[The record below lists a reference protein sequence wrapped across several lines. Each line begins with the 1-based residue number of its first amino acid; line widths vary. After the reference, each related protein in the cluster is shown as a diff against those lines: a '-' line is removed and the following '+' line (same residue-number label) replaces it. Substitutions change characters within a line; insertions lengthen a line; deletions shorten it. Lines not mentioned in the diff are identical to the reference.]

1 MDGRVAVAFT
11 PVRRQWSTAL
21 VLAGAMFL
29 VLFDSLAVATA
40 LPAIGD
46 EFGLAPGRLQW
57 VVTLYSLS
65 IGGFLVLGGRVC
77 DVCGRRRTMVASL
90 GLTAGGLLMSGVAP
104 GVGLLLAGRVMQ
116 GVGAAFAIP
125 AALASAGT
133 LFPVEPW
140 RSRVFSV
147 VASAANTAGIA
158 GAVGG
163 GLITSL
169 LGWRWLFLIVVPV
182 AAAAAVVALRVLP
195 RDAPMG
201 ARRRMDGGEAE
212 GKAWLGGGEAEGKAW
227 PGGGEVEDPAWLGGG
242 EAEGPAWLGGGEA
255 EGKAWLG
262 GGEAEGKAW
271 PGGGEAEDPAP
282 PGGGEAEGS
291 ARPGGGRLEVRSS
304 PDGVIGARGRPD
316 VGGAV
321 LVTGGLVAIIHGA
334 GQAGDRGLAAGAV
347 LPMIAGLVMLA
358 ALGWWERRAT
368 EPLIKP
374 SVVRSRRLSAC
385 CLAFAAHSAAYSAVV
400 VVGSLVLQ
408 ERHGLS
414 AAQAGLAL
422 APMLVGALI
431 SAVPAGALL
440 RRYGTRTVAATAL
453 LLCSAALAAAASR
466 ADGPV
471 PVIVACLAV
480 WGLCGGPIYV
490 ALTRAAVVDAA
501 PADRGVASAL
511 FESASH
517 VGGAVAVAVFL
528 SMIGAGA
535 GYGGAQYLGAAT
547 GAVAVAVL
555 LAVMPRSDPN
565 SPVSGPEAGATADP
579 ETARTGGEG

>member
-1 MDGRVAVAFT
+1 MDVRGEAAVT
-11 PVRRQWSTAL
+11 PVRRGWSTAL

-46 EFGLAPGRLQW
+46 EFGLSPGRLQW

-77 DVCGRRRTMVASL
+77 DLWGRRRTMVASL
-90 GLTAGGLLMSGVAP
+90 ALTAVGLLVAGVAP
-104 GVGLLLAGRVMQ
+104 GAGPLLAGRVMQ

-133 LFPVEPW
+133 LFPEEPW

-182 AAAAAVVALRVLP
+182 AVIAVVVALRVLP
-195 RDAPMG
+195 PDAP
-201 ARRRMDGGEAE
+201 GET
-212 GKAWLGGGEAEGKAW
+212 W
-227 PGGGEVEDPAWLGGG
+227 
-242 EAEGPAWLGGGEA
+242 
-255 EGKAWLG
+255 
-262 GGEAEGKAW
+262 
-271 PGGGEAEDPAP
+271 
-282 PGGGEAEGS
+282 
-291 ARPGGGRLEVRSS
+291 
-304 PDGVIGARGRPD
+304 RGLD

-321 LVTGGLVAIIHGA
+321 LVTGGLVAVIHGA
-334 GQAGDRGLAAGAV
+334 GQVGERGPGAGALLPVLAGLAMLGA
-347 LPMIAGLVMLA
+347 LVR
-358 ALGWWERRAT
+358 WERRAAA
-368 EPLIKP
+368 PLIKP
-374 SVVRSRRLSAC
+374 SVVRSRRLTAC

-400 VVGSLVLQ
+400 VVGSLALQ

-422 APMLVGALI
+422 APMLVSALI
-431 SAVPAGALL
+431 SAVPASALV
-440 RRYGTRTVAATAL
+440 RRYGTRAVAATAL
-453 LLCSAALAAAASR
+453 LVCSASLALAGSQAD
-466 ADGPV
+466 DGPV
-471 PVIVACLAV
+471 PVIIVCLAV
-480 WGLCGGPIYV
+480 WGLSGGPIYV
-490 ALTRAAVVDAA
+490 ALTRSAVVDAA

-511 FESASH
+511 FESTSH
-517 VGGAVAVAVFL
+517 VGGAISVAVFL

-535 GYGGAQYLGAAT
+535 GYGGAQLLGAAVS
-547 GAVAVAVL
+547 VAGVL
-555 LAVMPRSDPN
+555 ALLTIVPPGRSDRGTSAKP
-565 SPVSGPEAGATADP
+565 GDHAAARAD
-579 ETARTGGEG
+579 R

>member
-1 MDGRVAVAFT
+1 M
-11 PVRRQWSTAL
+11 
-21 VLAGAMFL
+21 LAGAMFL

-77 DVCGRRRTMVASL
+77 DIWGRRRTMVASL
-90 GLTAGGLLMSGVAP
+90 GLTAGGLLLSGVAP
-104 GVGLLLAGRVMQ
+104 GVAALLAGRAMQ

-133 LFPVEPW
+133 LFPEEPW

-147 VASAANTAGIA
+147 VASAANTAGVA

-163 GLITSL
+163 GIITSL

-182 AAAAAVVALRVLP
+182 AATAAVVALRVLP
-195 RDAPMG
+195 PDPPTE
-201 ARRRMDGGEAE
+201 ARRRADGVEAE
-212 GKAWLGGGEAEGKAW
+212 EPRRRADGL
-227 PGGGEVEDPAWLGGG
+227 
-242 EAEGPAWLGGGEA
+242 
-255 EGKAWLG
+255 
-262 GGEAEGKAW
+262 
-271 PGGGEAEDPAP
+271 EAEDPL
-282 PGGGEAEGS
+282 
-291 ARPGGGRLEVRSS
+291 RL
-304 PDGVIGARGRPD
+304 DGVVAARGRPD
-316 VGGAV
+316 GVVAARGRPDGGTKERGRPDVVGAV
-321 LVTGGLVAIIHGA
+321 LVTGGLVAVIHGA
-334 GQAGDRGLAAGAV
+334 GRAGDRGLAAGAV
-347 LPMIAGLVMLA
+347 LPVVAGLLMLA
-358 ALGWWERRAT
+358 ALAWWERRAAD
-368 EPLIKP
+368 PLIKP
-374 SVVRSRRLSAC
+374 AVARSRRLRAC
-385 CLAFAAHSAAYSAVV
+385 ALAFAAHSAAYSAVV

-408 ERHGLS
+408 RRHGLS

-431 SAVPAGALL
+431 SAVPASALL

-453 LLCSAALAAAASR
+453 LLCSAALAAAASF

-471 PVIVACLAV
+471 PAIIVCLAV

-490 ALTRAAVVDAA
+490 ALTREAVVDAA

-535 GYGGAQYLGAAT
+535 GYGGAQYLGAAA

-555 LAVMPRSDPN
+555 LAVMSRSRPQ
-565 SPVSGPEAGATADP
+565 
-579 ETARTGGEG
+579 R

>member
-1 MDGRVAVAFT
+1 MDGQVAVAVT

-77 DVCGRRRTMVASL
+77 DVWGRRRTMVASL

-182 AAAAAVVALRVLP
+182 AATAAVVALRVLP
-195 RDAPMG
+195 PDPPMG
-201 ARRRMDGGEAE
+201 ARRRMDGGEAD
-212 GKAWLGGGEAEGKAW
+212 GPARSD
-227 PGGGEVEDPAWLGGG
+227 GGEVEVPAWLDGG
-242 EAEGPAWLGGGEA
+242 EV
-255 EGKAWLG
+255 
-262 GGEAEGKAW
+262 
-271 PGGGEAEDPAP
+271 
-282 PGGGEAEGS
+282 EGS
-291 ARPGGGRLEVRSS
+291 ARSGGGRLEVRSS
-304 PDGVIGARGRPD
+304 SDGAIGARGRPD

-358 ALGWWERRAT
+358 VLGWWERRAAD
-368 EPLIKP
+368 PLIKP

-385 CLAFAAHSAAYSAVV
+385 SLAFAAHSAAYSAVV

-453 LLCSAALAAAASR
+453 LLCSAALAAAASC

-471 PVIVACLAV
+471 PAIVACLAV

-565 SPVSGPEAGATADP
+565 CPASGPEAGAAAADP
-579 ETARTGGEG
+579 ETARTGDEG